1 MNSDINLAKEFHENT
16 KHSRMS
22 VREVQSLDFENLP
35 FPYKVY
41 TKLHPIKLPTD
52 FPHPTRNAIDCVTEY
67 ETPGGTIGLSTI
79 TELLYF
85 SAGVTK
91 TIKYPSGETY
101 DFRAAACTGARYEI
115 EVYLASGEIQGLV
128 AGLYHFN
135 PKDFSLRRLRE
146 GDYRSFLYAAA
157 GENEE
162 ILSAPVTFILTAIH
176 WRNAWKYQ
184 ARAFR
189 HFFWDSGTILAN
201 LSATGISA
209 GLNARV
215 LLGFVDE
222 YVNRLLGL
230 NSEETVVCLVPM
242 NGQSSEHALL
252 EKATMPP
259 DIMYEFLPLSKRI
272 VEYPEIGV
280 IHSASSLNSVDE
292 VKSWRATSPQ
302 KINPR
307 AIAPEA
313 NFPLKPLEACPAK
326 QLGEVIIRR
335 GSTRKFSREPIPFS
349 YLSTLLQAST
359 RSVPTDFLG
368 FQGSTLIDTYFIAN
382 AVDGIPSGAYYYNRE
397 EEALELNR
405 RGDFRDTAGY
415 LCLDQAL
422 GADGSAVAFLM
433 ADLESV
439 LGAYGNRGYRA
450 AQLEGG
456 IILGKMNL
464 CAFALEI
471 GATGITFY
479 DDAVTE
485 FFSPH
490 ASGKSN
496 ILSVVLGVP
505 AYGKR
510 PSFQAGAKATRV

>member
-1 MNSDINLAKEFHENT
+1 VPTVSLNSDISLAMGFHEHT
-16 KHSRMS
+16 KHSRLS
-22 VREVQSLDFENLP
+22 VREVQNLDFENRP

-41 TKLHPIKLPTD
+41 RTLQPIKLPTD
-52 FPHPTRNAIDCVTEY
+52 FPHPTRNAIDCLTKY
-67 ETPGGTIGLSTI
+67 ETSGGTVDLSTI

-85 SAGVTK
+85 SAGITK
-91 TIKYPSGETY
+91 TIKYPSGETC

-115 EVYLASGEIQGLV
+115 EVYVASGQIQGLG
-128 AGLYHFN
+128 AGVYHFN

-146 GDYRSFLYAAA
+146 GDYRSFLYTAV

-189 HFFWDSGTILAN
+189 HFFWDSGTILSN
-201 LSATGISA
+201 LCSTGISA
-209 GLNARV
+209 GLNAKV
-215 LLGFVDE
+215 LLGFVDDH
-222 YVNRLLGL
+222 VNRLLGL
-230 NSEETVVCLVPM
+230 NSGEETVVCLVPM
-242 NGQSSEHALL
+242 YGQSVRPASPERAI
-252 EKATMPP
+252 PP
-259 DIMYEFLPLSKRI
+259 GIMYEHLPLSKRT

-280 IHSASSLNSVDE
+280 MYSASSLNSVDE
-292 VKSWRATSPQ
+292 VKSWAATSPP
-302 KINPR
+302 KINLR
-307 AIAPEA
+307 TITREGM
-313 NFPLKPLEACPAK
+313 FPLKPLSAYSAK
-326 QLGEVIIRR
+326 QLGEAIILR
-335 GSTRKFSREPIPFS
+335 GSTRRFSRESIPFS
-349 YLSTLLQAST
+349 YLSTILQAST

-368 FQGSTLIDTYFIAN
+368 PGGSTVIDTYLIVN
-382 AVDGIPSGAYYYNRE
+382 AVDGIPSGGYYYNRE
-397 EEALELNR
+397 EESLDLHR
-405 RGDFRDTAGY
+405 RGDFRDTAAY
-415 LCLDQAL
+415 LCLDQPL

-433 ADLESV
+433 TDLESV
-439 LGAYGNRGYRA
+439 LEAYGNRGYGA

-490 ASGKSN
+490 ASRKSN

-510 PSFQAGAKATRV
+510 PSFHDV